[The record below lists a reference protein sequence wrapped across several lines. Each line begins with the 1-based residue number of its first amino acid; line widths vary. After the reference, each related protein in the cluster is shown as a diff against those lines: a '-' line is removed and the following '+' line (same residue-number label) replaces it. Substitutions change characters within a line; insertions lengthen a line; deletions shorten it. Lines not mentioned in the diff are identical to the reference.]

1 MLHSKDDAIKTALKG
16 NWEEAIKINKQLL
29 KENPEDTETLNRLA
43 LAFSIIGRA
52 PKAKS
57 TYQKV
62 LELDPLNSI
71 ALKGLKKLKTPSSR
85 KNGDSQNLLVNNI
98 FLEETGKTKVVDLIN
113 IAQSQVISGLKTG
126 QSLTLQVKRSK
137 IFVTQDERQYIGVLP
152 DDIGKRLIKFIGG
165 GNKYEA
171 YVRSSTSNSVTVFL
185 KEVKK
190 SGRFKGQ
197 LSFVSTEKKLP
208 IKKLKAKDRNDGDEE
223 ETVYEEE

>member
-16 NWEEAIKINKQLL
+16 DWEEAIKINKQLL
-29 KENPEDTETLNRLA
+29 KENPEDTEALNRLA
-43 LAFSIIGRA
+43 LALSIIGRA

-71 ALKGLKKLKTPSSR
+71 ALKGLKKLKSDSSR
-85 KNGDSQNLLVNNI
+85 KNGDGQSLLVNNI

-113 IAQSQVISGLKTG
+113 IAQAQVISGLKTG
-126 QSLTLQVKRSK
+126 QSLNLQVKRSK
-137 IFVTQDERQYIGVLP
+137 IFVMEGERQYIGVLP
-152 DDIGKRLIKFIGG
+152 DDIGKRLIKFIAG

-171 YVRSSTSNSVTVFL
+171 YVRSSAPSSVSVFL

-190 SGRFKGQ
+190 SARFKGQ
-197 LSFVSTEKKLP
+197 LSFVSAEKKLP
-208 IKKLKAKDRNDGDEE
+208 IKKLKARDKNEQDEE
-223 ETVYEEE
+223 ETIYEEE